1 MGIPVTYMYN
11 LLAGIIRSLGDS
23 KTPVYFLLLS
33 SVLNIG
39 LDFFTILVLH
49 MGVGGPA
56 LATVVSQGISAV
68 LCLAYMIHKFPVL
81 RMEGDE
87 KKPDRDMIRVLCAMG
102 IPMGLQ
108 YSITAIGSVILQAAV
123 NSLGSMAVAAVSTG
137 SKISMFFCTPFDA
150 LGGTMATWAGQNVGA
165 KKLDRVREGVRKASL
180 MACLFGGGLC
190 GAVFLRPVSG
200 PAFRGFVGNGADPA
214 DLHLPDLQQYVLYSP
229 DPGECGAVRHPG
241 HGI

>member
-1 MGIPVTYMYN
+1 
-11 LLAGIIRSLGDS
+11 
-23 KTPVYFLLLS
+23 
-33 SVLNIG
+33 
-39 LDFFTILVLH
+39 
-49 MGVGGPA
+49 
-56 LATVVSQGISAV
+56 
-68 LCLAYMIHKFPVL
+68 MIHKFPVL

-180 MACLFGGGLC
+180 MGFAYSGSGLC
-190 GAVFLRPVSG
+190 GAVLLRPVSG
-200 PAFRGFVGNGADPA
+200 PAFRGFIGNGADPA

-241 HGI
+241 HGFSTFAILAGVCEMAARAFVGFCLVPVFGFLPACFASPLAWICADLFLVPAFGQCLKKLKRTFGE